1 MTTAYRIT
9 HLQADPAPEDTRR
22 DGLRAYLRFQV
33 CGLKFDGVMLRTTAD
48 GQWTLSYPLRVDRH
62 GITHYPV
69 RPADD
74 EARQAIESAVFA
86 ALDRLTEGRP

>member
-1 MTTAYRIT
+1 MTAYKVT
-9 HLQADPAPEDTRR
+9 HLHADPAPEDKRR
-22 DGLRAYLRFQV
+22 DGLHAYLRFQL

-62 GITHYPV
+62 GVPHYPV

-74 EARQAIESAVFA
+74 QVRHAIEMAVLK
-86 ALDRLTEGRP
+86 ALGLAEGAGS